1 MPYPGVP
8 RVDGAM
14 QVDWHEKHI
23 LLKAPFRVSVSGRT
37 ASYEIR
43 FGAIRRP
50 TDGVPPRKILS
61 APS

>member
-1 MPYPGVP
+1 
-8 RVDGAM
+8 M

-23 LLKAPFRVSVSGRT
+23 LLKAPFRISVSGRT

-50 TDGVPPRKILS
+50 TDGIPPRKILS